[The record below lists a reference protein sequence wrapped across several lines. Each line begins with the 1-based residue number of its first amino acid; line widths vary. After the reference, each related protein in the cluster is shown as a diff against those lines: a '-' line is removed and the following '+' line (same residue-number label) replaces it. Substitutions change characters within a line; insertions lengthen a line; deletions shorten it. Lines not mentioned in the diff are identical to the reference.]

1 MSASTVA
8 QDARSR
14 NWSPAMRRT
23 VEAMR
28 RYPLMVCKPAR
39 LDTACDACGCPVKP
53 NTLPEWPAV
62 DLHAVDP
69 L

>member
-1 MSASTVA
+1 MSARTIA

-28 RYPLMVCKPAR
+28 RYPFAVCKPAR
-39 LDTACDACGCPVKP
+39 LDTGCAACGCPVKP
-53 NTLPEWPAV
+53 NTLPDI
-62 DLHAVDP
+62 DLMAEDA